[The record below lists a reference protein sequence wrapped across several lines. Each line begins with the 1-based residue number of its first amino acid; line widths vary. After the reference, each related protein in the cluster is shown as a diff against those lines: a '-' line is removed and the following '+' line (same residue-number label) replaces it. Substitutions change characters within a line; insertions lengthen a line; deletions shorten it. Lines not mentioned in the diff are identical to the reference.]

1 MECTSRRFVIT
12 VEILLDL
19 WRRDIHD
26 GKIGPTVVQKMLEK
40 FQFLFFF
47 LFEIDTQRQQGL
59 IFQSTNNILSYRYY
73 IYSYSILLSSV
84 SKKWIFSPRF
94 WNRILFERFW
104 PGKWKSA
111 IFLPWNEIFYFQTLV
126 SVPRPRKI
134 RIKRNRISPIKLTYT
149 VGVLQK
155 RRVWRTA
162 NRFFCPIR
170 GWKNGGIRCER
181 SVLFPRYSWRIET
194 ARSCKCTV
202 TVRKP
207 YEDVIVI
214 LFRIMSRFRWRSC

>member
-1 MECTSRRFVIT
+1 MAPRYSWWKNWTHSGPENV
-12 VEILLDL
+12 
-19 WRRDIHD
+19 
-26 GKIGPTVVQKMLEK
+26 GKISIS
-40 FQFLFFF
+40 FFF

-73 IYSYSILLSSV
+73 IYSYSILLPSV

-170 GWKNGGIRCER
+170 RWKNGGIRCER